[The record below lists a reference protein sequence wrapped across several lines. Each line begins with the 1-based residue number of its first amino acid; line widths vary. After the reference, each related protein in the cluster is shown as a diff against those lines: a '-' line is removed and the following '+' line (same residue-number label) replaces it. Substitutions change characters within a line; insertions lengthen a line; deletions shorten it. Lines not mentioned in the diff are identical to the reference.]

1 MASGLTGLFRGGH
14 PRVPGASLMTLCLSW
29 NPIDE
34 FAIWTSIDFLATIPN
49 RSHEFRAT
57 SALLASFTKS
67 RRIVVGG
74 HGDDTYV
81 LTNEGPA
88 SKAAGHRR
96 RG

>member
-1 MASGLTGLFRGGH
+1 
-14 PRVPGASLMTLCLSW
+14 MTLCLSW

-67 RRIVVGG
+67 RRIVVQGNSG
-74 HGDDTYV
+74 VTSTMNRTVSEARTYNGKRTGYV
-81 LTNEGPA
+81 GISWDWPA
-88 SKAAGHRR
+88 ADCP
-96 RG
+96 